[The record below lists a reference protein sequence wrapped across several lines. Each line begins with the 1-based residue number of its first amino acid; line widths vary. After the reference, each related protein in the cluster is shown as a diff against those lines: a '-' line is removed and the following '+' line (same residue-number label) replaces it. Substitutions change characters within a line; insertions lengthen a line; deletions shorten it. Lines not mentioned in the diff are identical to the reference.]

1 MLFIGDFKPD
11 FLAGLLLFEEC
22 GGDRFLGVNVRHK
35 DAAFGVLG
43 FGASVDADT

>member
-11 FLAGLLLFEEC
+11 FLVGFLLFEEC
-22 GGDRFLGVNVRHK
+22 RGDSFFGFNVGYK
-35 DAAFGVLG
+35 DAAFGVFG